1 MNIILIKNDFDNQQ
15 LILIDYYEYMHH
27 SYFVILNR
35 QSNLI
40 ETQQTR
46 LHFLNNIE
54 EFEKFELM
62 IKILQL
68 L

>member
-1 MNIILIKNDFDNQQ
+1 MNIILLKNYFDNLQ

-46 LHFLNNIE
+46 LHFLNNN
-54 EFEKFELM
+54 FGV
-62 IKILQL
+62 
-68 L
+68 